1 MARLTAE
8 TVKTL
13 ARQLYDYD
21 LSDESAVSVA
31 HIVGAM
37 THYLRRLDALPL
49 GGLQP
54 PFGYRTVVAE
64 AQRIN
69 RGNAGNRNE

>member
-1 MARLTAE
+1 MARLTPE
-8 TVKTL
+8 TVKVL
-13 ARQLYDYD
+13 AHQLYDYD
-21 LSDESAVSVA
+21 LSDDSAVSVA

-54 PFGYRTVVAE
+54 PFGYATIVAE

-69 RGNAGNRNE
+69 RGKK